1 MKKMING
8 KRYDTNAA
16 KKIAEWTSPTKDT
29 ASKYTE
35 TLYRKRTGEFFLH
48 GWGNEKSPYGQNV
61 TMNVKEPGEKIIPMN
76 KDEARKWAFAHADIE
91 EFAKY
96 FKDEGDEK
104 ITTSIMLSRDAAE
117 LLAVLADSYGMTK
130 SRIIEDLIRGERYD
144 YRTEIHDELRKA
156 MISDVNYNNPYYLY
170 GAESKLILWFLNKY
184 TDEIEHRT
192 GDFYAPSEEEAKRY
206 VRENRKTAEMILNE
220 EGVPYDWDDEDM
232 DYMEADSVIRAY
244 YINEELDSVF
254 DELFEEIG
262 ETEDPECAVRYTG
275 PRA

>member
-61 TMNVKEPGEKIIPMN
+61 TMNAKEPGEKIIPMN
-76 KDEARKWAFAHADIE
+76 KDEAWKWAIAHADIE
-91 EFAKY
+91 EFAKH
-96 FKDEGDEK
+96 FEDDGKV
-104 ITTSIMLSRDAAE
+104 TTSIMLSRDAAE

-144 YRTEIHDELRKA
+144 YRTEIRNELRKA
-156 MISDVNYNNPYYLY
+156 MISDVDFEIVPSELYNNEANLIRWFLDRYCDE
-170 GAESKLILWFLNKY
+170 AES
-184 TDEIEHRT
+184 RT

-206 VRENRKTAEMILNE
+206 VRENHKAAEMILNE

-275 PRA
+275 PKA